1 MPSTSVAALPS
12 RLTLVEE
19 LATPSELR
27 AIMPLCQQGAALIAN
42 TRNALAQIFA
52 GNCDRLA
59 LIVGPCS
66 IHDRAAALEFARRLN
81 VLRVRHA
88 DVLEVVMRAYFEKP
102 RTTIGWKGW
111 INDPDLDG
119 SCRVACGLR
128 QARELLVDINA
139 IAMPVATEFLDV
151 INAQY
156 LDDLVSW
163 GAIGAR
169 TTESQVHRQLA
180 SGLAAPIG
188 FKNGTDGNVRIAI
201 DAVKVAQQP
210 HRFIALGDS
219 GRPASVETSG
229 NPACHIVLRGGKTP
243 NYDAQSVDEAC
254 AQLLETGLAPYVAI
268 DASHGNSGKDPFAQV
283 NVCSDIAA
291 RIASGDCRIAGVM
304 IESHLFAGRQD
315 VMPGAPLAYGKSITD
330 ACLGWDDTAHLIDTL
345 ANAARARRCIRRPH
359 GTRERRRQFA
369 GPIDPFHLTGENLE
383 RTS

>member
-1 MPSTSVAALPS
+1 MPSTSVAALPRS
-12 RLTLVEE
+12 LLHVEE

-27 AIMPLCQQGAALIAN
+27 ATIPLCPSGAALIAN
-42 TRNALAQIFA
+42 TRDALAQIFA
-52 GNCDRLA
+52 GNSDRLV

-66 IHDRAAALEFARRLN
+66 IHDRMAALEFARRLS
-81 VLRVRHA
+81 VLRLRHA
-88 DVLEVVMRAYFEKP
+88 DVLEVLMRAYFEKP

-111 INDPDLDG
+111 LNDPDLDG
-119 SCRVACGLR
+119 SCRIAQGLL
-128 QARELLVDINA
+128 QARQLLVDINA
-139 IAMPVATEFLDV
+139 IAMPAATEFLDV

-180 SGLAAPIG
+180 SGLASPIG

-201 DAVKVAQQP
+201 DAIKVAQQT
-210 HRFIALGDS
+210 HRFIALADN
-219 GRPASVETSG
+219 GRPASIATAG

-243 NYDAQSVDEAC
+243 NYDEQSVDEAC
-254 AQLLETGLAPYVAI
+254 AQLLKAGLAPYVAI
-268 DASHGNSGKDPFAQV
+268 DASHGNSGKDPFAQI
-283 NVCSDIAA
+283 NVCNDIAA
-291 RIASGDCRIAGVM
+291 RIASGDRRIAGVM
-304 IESHLFAGRQD
+304 IESHLIAGRQD
-315 VMPGAPLAYGKSITD
+315 VMPGVPLTYGQSITD

-359 GTRERRRQFA
+359 GMSERRRQFA